1 MITFRYHI
9 VSIVSVF
16 LALAVGVALG
26 GGPLKGEVDDS
37 IVQELAASREREV
50 ELRTQIRDARSNAS
64 FTDQVIA
71 EAGPALLSGA
81 LTDVPVA
88 LVTVPGAVPSSVDR
102 VGDAIEAA
110 GGSVTGTY
118 RMSPAL
124 TDPGERSL
132 VDQLTQQLS
141 TDVAGLELADDG
153 TPYERIGQL
162 VARAVATPADEG
174 AATDAASESIV
185 SGLSTGGLML
195 GQNIVESR
203 ATAIVVVTGN
213 PPTDLSAAYA
223 GFAEGLADGSDA
235 TVVAGPATAVQTDR
249 LLRRIRNDATLAEAM
264 STVDSV
270 DTGVGG
276 LITALAIRQSAI
288 GPNGHFGAV
297 EAADGALPDDPGA

>member
-26 GGPLKGEVDDS
+26 GGPLKGEVDNS
-37 IVQELAASREREV
+37 IVQELAASKKREV
-50 ELRTQIRDARSNAS
+50 DLRDQIRDARSRAG
-64 FTDQVIA
+64 FTDQVVA
-71 EAGPALLSGA
+71 EAGPALLRGA

-88 LVTVPGAVPSSVDR
+88 VITVPGAVPSSIDR
-102 VGDAIEAA
+102 VSDAIEAA

-118 RMSPAL
+118 RMSSSL
-124 TDPGERSL
+124 VDPGERSL

-153 TPYERIGQL
+153 TPYERVGQL
-162 VARAVATPADEG
+162 VARAVATPAEQG
-174 AATDAASESIV
+174 ADTDAASDSIV

-203 ATAIVVVTGN
+203 ATAIVLVTGN
-213 PPTDLSAAYA
+213 PPAEASAAYA
-223 GFAEGLADGSDA
+223 GFAQGLADGSNA
-235 TVVAGPATAVQTDR
+235 TVVTGPATAVQTDR

-270 DTGVGG
+270 NTGVGG
-276 LITALAIRQSAI
+276 LITALAIRQSAV
-288 GPNGHFGAV
+288 GPNGHYGAV
-297 EAADGALPDDPGA
+297 DAADGALPDNPGA